1 MLNTWP
7 SQGQF
12 MISVSGAVLR
22 RVHLFL
28 PFNIWRGFL
37 TGLAVLHEAG
47 CWPAHGEAGCSAA
60 GTEEIPERGGHC
72 TVHLVSSPAGPHLYS
87 GPWGLWPLELS
98 TGAWVLH
105 PGSSSIVCVTW
116 AKSLPLATS
125 VCSPGKWGW
134 SEQQYIWGVRRADS

>member
-1 MLNTWP
+1 ML
-7 SQGQF
+7 
-12 MISVSGAVLR
+12 SVSGAVLR
-22 RVHLFL
+22 RAHLFL
-28 PFNIWRGFL
+28 PLNIWRGFL

-47 CWPAHGEAGCSAA
+47 CWPAHGL
-60 GTEEIPERGGHC
+60 EEIPVHC
-72 TVHLVSSPAGPHLYS
+72 TAHLVSSPAGAHLYS

-125 VCSPGKWGW
+125 V
-134 SEQQYIWGVRRADS
+134 